1 MNIYGMSM
9 LSKEE
14 LKQVLVEQREVI
26 LNKPLGIERSIITKI
41 DNYKKLQHVIVFTGL
56 RRVGKST
63 LLRQIISKHYSDSVF
78 YYVNFEDE
86 RLFNFKAENFNTIY
100 ETLVELYGEKKT
112 FFIDEIQNIKHFE
125 TFVRRFYDAGFKFYI
140 TGSNANLLSVEIG
153 TKLTGRHL
161 DIIVT
166 PFSFMEYLN
175 FNKVKLSNEML
186 YKTTSRGSLKKHFG
200 NFLLSGGMPE
210 YLIFNENEILTR
222 IYNDII
228 IKDIA
233 VRYRVSNLYEMK
245 ELFQYLISNFANRF
259 SYTKTTKMIGLG
271 SVNTTKNYL
280 LFLSDTFF
288 ISIVNKFDFSMKKQI
303 ANEKKIYV
311 IDNGFI
317 PRISTKLTKD
327 KGWLLEN
334 LVFNELK
341 IESVVY
347 YFSNKNYEC
356 DFVIEKEKK
365 ITNVIQVCWELTT
378 ENKERE
384 LKGLI
389 EAMIFF
395 DFSNGLI
402 LTQDQEE
409 EILLNEK
416 KIYVK
421 PVWKWLLQK
430 EQ

>member
-1 MNIYGMSM
+1 M
-9 LSKEE
+9 LSREE

-26 LNKPLGIERSIITKI
+26 LNKPLGIERSIITII
-41 DNYKKLQHVIVFTGL
+41 DEYKDLPHVIVFTGL

-63 LLRQIISKHYSDSVF
+63 LLRQIISKYYSDNDF
-78 YYVNFEDE
+78 YYINFEDE
-86 RLFNFKAENFNTIY
+86 RLFNFKAENFNDIY
-100 ETLVELYGEKKT
+100 ETLIELYGEKKT
-112 FFIDEIQNIKHFE
+112 FFIDEIQNIKRFE
-125 TFVRRFYDAGFKFYI
+125 TFVRRFYDADFKFFI

-161 DIIVT
+161 DVIVN
-166 PFSFMEYLN
+166 PFSFIEYLN
-175 FNKVKLSNEML
+175 FNKVKFSKEML
-186 YKTTSRGSLKKHFG
+186 YKTASRVRLKKLFS
-200 NFLLSGGMPE
+200 NYLFSGGMPE
-210 YLIFNENEILTR
+210 YLIFSENEILTR

-233 VRYRVSNLYEMK
+233 VRYGVSNLYEMK
-245 ELFQYLISNFANRF
+245 ELFQYLISNFANKF
-259 SYTKTTKMIGLG
+259 SYTKITKMVGLG

-288 ISIVNKFDFSMKKQI
+288 ISIVNKFDFSIKKQI

-334 LVFNELK
+334 FVYNELK
-341 IESVVY
+341 KKHLVY
-347 YFSNKNYEC
+347 YFSNKNFEC
-356 DFVIEKEKK
+356 DFVVEKEKK
-365 ITNVIQVCWELTT
+365 VSSVIQVCWELTM

-384 LKGLI
+384 VKGLI
-389 EAMIFF
+389 EAMNFF
-395 DFSNGLI
+395 NYRTGLI
-402 LTQDQEE
+402 LTYDQED
-409 EILLNEK
+409 EILIKEK

-421 PVWKWLLQK
+421 PIWKWLLQK
-430 EQ
+430 AE